1 MPNIIEGSIAMAPN
15 EYNSYLYQWTQKS
28 NNMKYVGYH
37 TGSVLDGYEH
47 SSTNEEF
54 NLAFAS
60 PDEEFTIDILA
71 YGSKKE
77 MQQQENILLSSV
89 DAKNNPEWYNKTN
102 GVQPVSYTHLT
113 LPTICSV

>member
-1 MPNIIEGSIAMAPN
+1 MGLDDVITINLMPKIVEGSIAMAPN

-28 NNMKYVGYH
+28 NNMKYAGYH

-60 PDEEFTIDILA
+60 PDEEFRIDILA

-77 MQQQENILLSSV
+77 MRQRENILLSSV
-89 DAKNNPEWYNKTN
+89 DAKNNPEWYNKTFKK
-102 GVQPVSYTHLT
+102 
-113 LPTICSV
+113 